1 MNPILIA
8 ILLLVLLI
16 FVQTVQEPLENEI
29 VPIAFPGQGNIQIP
43 SNVQPQNGP
52 LQVLGPVKLGVQGN
66 QSIDFS
72 TGQAGGQA
80 KATIAFMNNGQQA
93 VLETTGGTGQT
104 DGTLRIQAR
113 QIGIQGPVSTGKL
126 DAPKANFG
134 ALKVNRADG
143 DRYVNGWGQ
152 GIHTWDLYANGTVA
166 AGNNGDIAAYMNRD
180 GNIYSRQNAYLNN
193 IYANQVIVANR
204 NVLGELNQL
213 RGEVEGIRN
222 RVNNYTFMF

>member
-1 MNPILIA
+1 MNPILLLVA
-8 ILLLVLLI
+8 ILLLVLL
-16 FVQTVQEPLENEI
+16 QSQVQEPLENEI

-52 LQVLGPVKLGVQGN
+52 LPVKLGVQGN

-72 TGQAGGQA
+72 TGQA
-80 KATIAFMNNGQQA
+80 KATIAFMNNGQQG

-134 ALKVNRADG
+134 ALKVNRAEG

-166 AGNNGDIAAYMNRD
+166 AGNNGDVAAYLNRD

-193 IYANQVIVANR
+193 IYSNQVIISNR
-204 NVLGELNQL
+204 
-213 RGEVEGIRN
+213 I
-222 RVNNYTFMF
+222 NN